1 NPARMAALLN
11 GQIQAALLNSASHSP
26 QAQQQGLK
34 VLARLPD
41 MGIELL
47 QSSIITTK
55 SFRKTQEDF
64 LNRFSRSLVEAIA
77 WLRSER
83 NKEEALKIF
92 GRFIRSRD
100 EGLLQRTYE
109 LSRKA
114 GRPNP
119 IATEAGLRNIL
130 DFITSGKEDEKKIS
144 PDNFLD
150 NSFFQR
156 LESSGYIRS
165 LYAK

>member
-1 NPARMAALLN
+1 MAALLN

-26 QAQQQGLK
+26 QAQQQGLR
-34 VLARLPD
+34 VLASLPE

-55 SFRKTQEDF
+55 SFRKIQEDF

-77 WLRSER
+77 WLRYEQ
-83 NKEEALKIF
+83 NKQEALKIL
-92 GRFIRSRD
+92 GRFIRSQD

-109 LSRKA
+109 LSRRA

-119 IATEAGLRNIL
+119 IATEGGLRNIL
-130 DFITSGKEDEKKIS
+130 DFIASGKEEERKIS
-144 PDNFLD
+144 ADNFLD
-150 NSFFQR
+150 NSFFQQ

-165 LYAK
+165 LYPK